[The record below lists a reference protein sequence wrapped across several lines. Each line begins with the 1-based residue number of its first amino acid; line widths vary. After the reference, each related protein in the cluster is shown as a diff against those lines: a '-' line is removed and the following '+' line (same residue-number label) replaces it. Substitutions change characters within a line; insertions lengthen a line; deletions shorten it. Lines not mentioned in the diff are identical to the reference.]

1 MQLPLPQCA
10 TYNNMTHK
18 LENKISMSPLLAEWY
33 TDGAK
38 YVCVSRFIYG
48 ATFCI
53 DLIQGNK
60 ISYIYFINIYIDLL
74 SILVFWPLTIMHFKI
89 PAVSW
94 NTVRMFWRSLK
105 NLNINIMIFH
115 CILCPKEARATCVV
129 LSAFVTQRT
138 SQWRHPLSFI
148 HSFSELIRSV
158 FQRSLQQWA
167 VYRSDTADCRT
178 RLYLYIWRMLRKEG
192 NATSSVLRNSWS
204 GRTNFRPISG
214 HQQRADTVEISWSQ
228 VTVCSTNITIK
239 ANFGGK
245 KKSF

>member
-148 HSFSELIRSV
+148 HSFIQWTYSFSLSALFTAVSSLPKRHRWLQNSV
-158 FQRSLQQWA
+158 IF
-167 VYRSDTADCRT
+167 VHMT
-178 RLYLYIWRMLRKEG
+178 
-192 NATSSVLRNSWS
+192 NA
-204 GRTNFRPISG
+204 
-214 HQQRADTVEISWSQ
+214 A
-228 VTVCSTNITIK
+228 
-239 ANFGGK
+239 
-245 KKSF
+245 